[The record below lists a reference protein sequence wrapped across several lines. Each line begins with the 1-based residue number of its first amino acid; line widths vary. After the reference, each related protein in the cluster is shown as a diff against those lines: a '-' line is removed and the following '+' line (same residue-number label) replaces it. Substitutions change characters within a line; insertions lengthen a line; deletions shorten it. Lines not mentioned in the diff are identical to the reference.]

1 MEWIELGE
9 LGEVLSGYAFKSKK
23 YVNKGI
29 RVIRITNVQNGYLED
44 DDPKYYSEEDIEGLE
59 RYLLLEDDILISL
72 TGNVGRVA
80 KLEKKFLPAALN
92 QRVACVRAN
101 TRISDEY
108 LYYMLNSNYFENKCT
123 SQSKGVA
130 QKNLGITNLKKIKI
144 PVPSMEIQEKIVKVL
159 DQAQA
164 LIDKRKEQIEALDQL
179 MESIFHTMFG
189 NPVRNEKG
197 WELKKLGEL
206 GTLGRGISKHRP
218 RDDKILYGNEY
229 PFIQTGDVA
238 RSGLYLT
245 NYSNMYSKM
254 GLEQSK
260 LWEKGTL
267 CITIAAN
274 IAKTS
279 ILGIDACF
287 PDSIVGFIANEN
299 SNVIYVKTWFEFLQK
314 IIEQKAPQS
323 AQKNINLKILNEL
336 EIITP
341 SNSLQNEFAQKV
353 EVIEK
358 QKEVLGESLEL
369 MEENYKSIMDKA
381 FKGQLFN

>member
-1 MEWIELGE
+1 MFGDHTRVFKYINFESYLGADGAKIINVHE
-9 LGEVLSGYAFKSKK
+9 KHSEKIDIKYIYYFLKSVGIPDTGYNRHFK
-23 YVNKGI
+23 YVK
-29 RVIRITNVQNGYLED
+29 
-44 DDPKYYSEEDIEGLE
+44 S
-59 RYLLLEDDILISL
+59 LL
-72 TGNVGRVA
+72 
-80 KLEKKFLPAALN
+80 F
-92 QRVACVRAN
+92 Q
-101 TRISDEY
+101 
-108 LYYMLNSNYFENKCT
+108 
-123 SQSKGVA
+123 
-130 QKNLGITNLKKIKI
+130 
-144 PVPSMEIQEKIVKVL
+144 VPPMEIQEKIVKVL

-189 NPVRNEKG
+189 NPVRNEKS

-358 QKEVLGESLEL
+358 QKEVLGES
-369 MEENYKSIMDKA
+369 KA
-381 FKGQLFN
+381 F

>member
-1 MEWIELGE
+1 MEWIELGKLANIE
-9 LGEVLSGYAFKSKK
+9 TGKLNANAADEDGK
-23 YVNKGI
+23 YPFFTCADEI
-29 RVIRITNVQNGYLED
+29 SRINDYKYDKECILIAGNGNLNV
-44 DDPKYYSEEDIEGLE
+44 KYYSGKFNAYQRTYIIESK
-59 RYLLLEDDILISL
+59 D
-72 TGNVGRVA
+72 
-80 KLEKKFLPAALN
+80 KKTLS
-92 QRVACVRAN
+92 
-101 TRISDEY
+101 TMY
-108 LYYMLNSNYFENKCT
+108 LYYFMNTYMDKLRELSIG
-123 SQSKGVA
+123 GVI
-130 QKNLGITNLKKIKI
+130 KYIKLGHLQDAKI
-144 PVPSMEIQEKIVKVL
+144 PVPPMEIQEKIVKVL

-164 LIDKRKEQIEALDQL
+164 LIDKRKEQIKALDQL
-179 MESIFHTMFG
+179 IESIFYTMFG
-189 NPVRNEKG
+189 DPVRNEKG